1 MENKIPKIIHYIWLG
16 GKPIPERDKQ
26 FIDNWKK
33 LHPDFEFKLWNESNF
48 NMNACEYVKD
58 AYANKKWSFI
68 SDYIRAYVLYH
79 EGGIYI
85 DTDVEL
91 IKPFD
96 DLLKYDFF
104 TSFENMVILNPA
116 ITGSTKG
123 NKLVGELLE
132 HFNHKKYYTDKKR
145 KKVDTFIMPIVA
157 SVAFKKKFGLK
168 LNNTFQELKVDDM
181 TCAFLPS
188 DYYHAQ
194 DYISGE
200 VVITEN
206 THGIHRY
213 AGSWLSAKNKK
224 EDRLVIN
231 LRKFFGDKTFR
242 KLMKFFLKLRVKK
255 YTRIY
260 NKQEKIVKGAIKK
273 KKVVIKVVI

>member
-16 GKPIPERDKQ
+16 GKPIPERDQK
-26 FIDNWKK
+26 FIDGWKE
-33 LHPDFEFKLWNESNF
+33 LHPDYEFKLWNESNF
-48 NMNACEYVKD
+48 DMDVCDYVRE

-68 SDYIRAYVLYH
+68 SDYIRAYVLYNY
-79 EGGIYI
+79 GGIYI

-91 IKPFD
+91 LKSFD

-123 NKLVGELLE
+123 NKLVGELLD
-132 HFNHKKYYTDKKR
+132 HFNRKTYFTDKK
-145 KKVDTFIMPIVA
+145 KTKVDSFIMPIVA
-157 SVAFKKKFGLK
+157 SVIFKKKFGLK

-181 TCAFLPS
+181 TCAFLPC

-194 DYISGE
+194 DYVSGE

-213 AGSWLSAKNKK
+213 AGSWLTAKNKK
-224 EDRLVIN
+224 EDRFVEN
-231 LRKFFGDKTFR
+231 VRKFFGDKAFR
-242 KLMKFFLKLRVKK
+242 KIMKKFLHARVRK
-255 YTRIY
+255 YTKIY
-260 NKQEKIVKGAIKK
+260 NKQEKKHQKELAKK
-273 KKVVIKVVI
+273 EKTAKAN